1 MNTLFTQ
8 TFEEIPLACVILT
21 RCQSLIYSKELQSVS
36 PFIGDMLVNHLGLHL
51 TPNGSPVELISQL
64 CQAFG
69 PLTFSRERDESGL
82 YQWFTTLNMYNVQLW
97 VVANENID
105 HSGTIVELGGSL

>member
-1 MNTLFTQ
+1 MFQ
-8 TFEEIPLACVILT
+8 QAIEEIPLACLT
-21 RCQSLIYSKELQSVS
+21 LTNCQSLLYSSLELQAVI
-36 PFIGDMLVNHLGLHL
+36 PFVGAILVDHLGLHL
-51 TPNGSPVELISQL
+51 TPNGSAGELVSQL

-82 YQWFTTLNMYNVQLW
+82 YQWVTTLTQHNVQLW

-105 HSGTIVELGGSL
+105 HSGTIVDIGGVL